1 MIETGRFETASPEET
16 EALARRIGEPID
28 GQAAFLLVGDLGAGK
43 TLFTRGLA
51 AGLGIDPDEV
61 SSPSFTLVNQYRG
74 GRLRLYHLDLYRLD
88 VETAEAAAY
97 DLGLEEMLEERAVV
111 AIEWA
116 ERLGGFP
123 VPGAYRVEIAYA
135 GDDLDRRT
143 IVIRENH
150 QDAKSVT

>member
-1 MIETGRFETASPEET
+1 VIETGRFETASPDET
-16 EALARRIGEPID
+16 EALARRVGASIEGP
-28 GQAAFLLVGDLGAGK
+28 AAFLLVGDLGAGK

-61 SSPSFTLVNQYRG
+61 SSPSFTLVNRYDG

-88 VETAEAAAY
+88 EGSATEAAY

-116 ERLGGFP
+116 ERLGAFP
-123 VPGAYRVEIAYA
+123 VPSAYRVEIGY
-135 GDDLDRRT
+135 GDDPEQRVIALSRT
-143 IVIRENH
+143 
-150 QDAKSVT
+150 Q